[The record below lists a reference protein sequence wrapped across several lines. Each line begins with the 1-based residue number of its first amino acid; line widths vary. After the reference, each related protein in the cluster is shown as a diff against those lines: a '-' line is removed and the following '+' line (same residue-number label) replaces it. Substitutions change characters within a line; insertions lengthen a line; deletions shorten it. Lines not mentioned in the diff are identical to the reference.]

1 MLPKCFKP
9 DFNYDLIRLGKD
21 NDGGYLVS
29 KESVLRAT
37 ALIGMGISKDWSF
50 EEEFSKINEV
60 PIDAYDHTV
69 GHDSFR
75 KSLKKSYYKIFPV
88 NRYFKRIRENKR
100 NLAEWN
106 TISKNFN
113 KFFSN
118 NKKHY
123 LEKIGSGKYETS
135 FLKSLQRIRENSGEN
150 AQVFLKIDIEGG
162 EYDILEELVQYDEFI
177 CGLVIEFHDV
187 DKNLEK
193 IENFIDIFSLT
204 LVHVH
209 TNNYGGVNLNGVPLV
224 IEITFSKYL
233 NKLPGNVSFPHEYDQ
248 KNNECINDIALTFVD

>member
-37 ALIGMGISKDWSF
+37 ALIGMGISADWSF
-50 EEEFSKINEV
+50 EEEFLKINEV
-60 PIDAYDHTV
+60 PINAYDHTV
-69 GHDSFR
+69 GHDFFR
-75 KSLKKSYYKIFPV
+75 KSIKKSYYKIFPV
-88 NRYFKRIRENKR
+88 NRYFKRILYWNKVYK
-100 NLAEWN
+100 
-106 TISKNFN
+106 SYN

-118 NKKHY
+118 NKHY

-135 FLKSLQRIRENSGEN
+135 FLKSLQRIRERSGEN

-162 EYDILEELVQYDEFI
+162 EYDILEELVEYDDFI
-177 CGLVIEFHDV
+177 CGLVLEFHHV

-193 IENFIDIFSLT
+193 IENFINRFSLT
-204 LVHVH
+204 LIHVH
-209 TNNYGGVNLNGVPLV
+209 ANNAGGVNCHGVPLA

-233 NKLPGNVSFPHEYDQ
+233 NKLSSDLSFPHEYDQ
-248 KNNECINDIALTFVD
+248 KNIECINDIALTFVD